1 MKKKFILL
9 SSDNTGLDIGIRII
23 TSQRSAF
30 AAMKISFDEAAEAG
44 ADIVEKRLSFSTAF
58 IRTKNREM
66 RFWRIVEADIADMTT
81 VLLCS
86 ESGSQT
92 VTVSLYSDRKKAE
105 SAMRNAYQ
113 AACESNIHDNAS
125 INTEA
130 SMIQLMTGNV
140 LCWNIKALPEI
151 EWSRDIVEQYYRKH
165 PEAKQIECIRATG
178 ISSSLVCTY
187 WPAETG
193 WGSSFDKV
201 EAYFRANPGSSQRDC
216 ARATGLSPGTVSKY
230 WSMTETYKRM
240 RVDVEEYYRQN
251 PNASYTDCET
261 ATGYRA
267 YYIKRFWPGTIRR
280 SKHISIKKTSVV
292 NMSVAGVIE
301 TYRPYKNKTKEW
313 DLRSGSNVY
322 GLSCVTLKELK
333 DALLADYY
341 DGLIDEITVS

>member
-1 MKKKFILL
+1 
-9 SSDNTGLDIGIRII
+9 
-23 TSQRSAF
+23 
-30 AAMKISFDEAAEAG
+30 
-44 ADIVEKRLSFSTAF
+44 
-58 IRTKNREM
+58 
-66 RFWRIVEADIADMTT
+66 
-81 VLLCS
+81 
-86 ESGSQT
+86 
-92 VTVSLYSDRKKAE
+92 
-105 SAMRNAYQ
+105 MRNAYQ
-113 AACESNIHDNAS
+113 AACESNIHNNAS

-261 ATGYRA
+261 ATGYLMMA
-267 YYIKRFWPGTIRR
+267 
-280 SKHISIKKTSVV
+280 
-292 NMSVAGVIE
+292 
-301 TYRPYKNKTKEW
+301 
-313 DLRSGSNVY
+313 
-322 GLSCVTLKELK
+322 
-333 DALLADYY
+333 
-341 DGLIDEITVS
+341 